1 MNSFRSSLT
10 VTALLFTLAAVQ
22 AGYEPP
28 CHIDGCR
35 SADGRFVVT
44 AEPVGKL
51 TNHGPNQWQ
60 FVWTDTMAKKT
71 VRFDARGA
79 PGASARSSRAD

>member
-1 MNSFRSSLT
+1 MRPLT
-10 VTALLFTLAAVQ
+10 VLVLLAVPGFAR

-44 AEPVGKL
+44 ADAHDRTRAVVRVPVPGEDGRL
-51 TNHGPNQWQ
+51 EAGGQG
-60 FVWTDTMAKKT
+60 T
-71 VRFDARGA
+71 VQRR
-79 PGASARSSRAD
+79 